1 MAKVIKLKNLLKE
14 NTLTLAGGVVSQNAF
29 HNDMSLTN
37 LVKEKYG
44 NLESEPKISSEQI
57 LSKIQEFGSLGDTIY
72 QSGDLKEAAKT
83 LSDIANAAKVHTLR
97 ETEDWFDKVTVN
109 RNMKEL
115 TNLSKQFGKLSED
128 ASSVQQRLSALYED
142 MGNVLSRYYDLNETH
157 TDGHES
163 DDDETPEIETGEE
176 NPYREPQNE
185 AAEFVAF
192 SKKTGRLVQYKSK
205 EARDKALKDG
215 RSTLSKKGMTKTA
228 MKGFKGQLRKIQKQQ
243 SKRASADLQKSI
255 SNLWKK
261 ESFQSDITEEDTK
274 YAKFFRGAL
283 NKFGVS
289 SPAEL
294 GDKKQAFYNYVDKNY
309 QAKQETD

>member
-1 MAKVIKLKNLLKE
+1 MSKLKLKKLLKE
-14 NTLTLAGGVVSQNAF
+14 HTLTLAGGVVSKPAF
-29 HNDMSLTN
+29 HNDMSLAN

-44 NLESEPKISSEQI
+44 TPESEPQISSEQI
-57 LSKIQEFGSLGDTIY
+57 LSKIQEFGNLGDTIY
-72 QSGDLKEAAKT
+72 QSGDLKETAKT

-115 TNLSKQFGKLSED
+115 TNLSKQFGKLSEE
-128 ASSVQQRLSALYED
+128 ANSVQQRLSALYED
-142 MGNVLSRYYDLNETH
+142 MGNVLGRYYDLNETH
-157 TDGHES
+157 DYGHES
-163 DDDETPEIETGEE
+163 DDAETPEIETGEE
-176 NPYREPQNE
+176 NPYQEPVSE
-185 AAEFVAF
+185 A
-192 SKKTGRLVQYKSK
+192 
-205 EARDKALKDG
+205 DD
-215 RSTLSKKGMTKTA
+215 
-228 MKGFKGQLRKIQKQQ
+228 
-243 SKRASADLQKSI
+243 
-255 SNLWKK
+255 
-261 ESFQSDITEEDTK
+261 K

>member
-1 MAKVIKLKNLLKE
+1 MSKLKLKKLLKE
-14 NTLTLAGGVVSQNAF
+14 HTLTLAGGVVSKPAF
-29 HNDMSLTN
+29 HNDMSLAN

-44 NLESEPKISSEQI
+44 TTESEPQISSEQI
-57 LSKIQEFGSLGDTIY
+57 LSKIQEFGNLGNVIY
-72 QSGDLKEAAKT
+72 QEGDLKQTAKT

-115 TNLSKQFGKLSED
+115 TNLSNQFGKLSEE

-157 TDGHES
+157 DYGHES
-163 DDDETPEIETGEE
+163 DDAETPEVETGEQ
-176 NPYREPQNE
+176 NPYQEPVSE
-185 AAEFVAF
+185 A
-192 SKKTGRLVQYKSK
+192 
-205 EARDKALKDG
+205 DD
-215 RSTLSKKGMTKTA
+215 
-228 MKGFKGQLRKIQKQQ
+228 
-243 SKRASADLQKSI
+243 
-255 SNLWKK
+255 
-261 ESFQSDITEEDTK
+261 K

-309 QAKQETD
+309 QAKQEAD

>member
-1 MAKVIKLKNLLKE
+1 MSKLKLKKLLKE
-14 NTLTLAGGVVSQNAF
+14 HTLTLAGGVVSKPAF
-29 HNDMSLTN
+29 HNDMSLAN

-44 NLESEPKISSEQI
+44 TTESEPQISSEQI
-57 LSKIQEFGSLGDTIY
+57 LSKIQEFGNLGNVIY
-72 QSGDLKEAAKT
+72 QEGDLKQTAKT

-115 TNLSKQFGKLSED
+115 TNLSNQFGKLSEE

-157 TDGHES
+157 DYGHES
-163 DDDETPEIETGEE
+163 DDAETPEIETGEE
-176 NPYREPQNE
+176 NPYQEPVSE
-185 AAEFVAF
+185 A
-192 SKKTGRLVQYKSK
+192 
-205 EARDKALKDG
+205 DD
-215 RSTLSKKGMTKTA
+215 
-228 MKGFKGQLRKIQKQQ
+228 
-243 SKRASADLQKSI
+243 
-255 SNLWKK
+255 
-261 ESFQSDITEEDTK
+261 K

>member
-1 MAKVIKLKNLLKE
+1 MSKLKLKKLLKE
-14 NTLTLAGGVVSQNAF
+14 HTLTLAGGVVSKPAF
-29 HNDMSLTN
+29 HNDMSLAN

-44 NLESEPKISSEQI
+44 TTESEPQISSEQI
-57 LSKIQEFGSLGDTIY
+57 LSKIQEFGNLGNVIY
-72 QSGDLKEAAKT
+72 QEGDLKQTAKT

-115 TNLSKQFGKLSED
+115 TNLSKQFGKLSEE

-157 TDGHES
+157 DYGHES
-163 DDDETPEIETGEE
+163 DDAETPEIETGEE
-176 NPYREPQNE
+176 NPYQEPVSE
-185 AAEFVAF
+185 A
-192 SKKTGRLVQYKSK
+192 
-205 EARDKALKDG
+205 DD
-215 RSTLSKKGMTKTA
+215 
-228 MKGFKGQLRKIQKQQ
+228 
-243 SKRASADLQKSI
+243 
-255 SNLWKK
+255 
-261 ESFQSDITEEDTK
+261 K

-309 QAKQETD
+309 QAKQEAD

>member
-1 MAKVIKLKNLLKE
+1 MSKQIKLKNLLKE
-14 NTLTLAGGVVSQNAF
+14 NSISLAGGVVSRPAF
-29 HNDMSLTN
+29 HTDMSLAN

-44 NLESEPKISSEQI
+44 TPESEPQISSEQI
-57 LSKIQEFGSLGDTIY
+57 LSKIQEFGNLGDTIY
-72 QSGDLKEAAKT
+72 QSGDLKETAKT

-115 TNLSKQFGKLSED
+115 TNLSKQFGKLSEE
-128 ASSVQQRLSALYED
+128 ANSVQQRLSALYED
-142 MGNVLSRYYDLNETH
+142 MGNVLGRYYDLNETH
-157 TDGHES
+157 DYGHES
-163 DDDETPEIETGEE
+163 DDAETPEIETGEE
-176 NPYREPQNE
+176 NPYQEPVSE
-185 AAEFVAF
+185 A
-192 SKKTGRLVQYKSK
+192 
-205 EARDKALKDG
+205 DD
-215 RSTLSKKGMTKTA
+215 
-228 MKGFKGQLRKIQKQQ
+228 
-243 SKRASADLQKSI
+243 
-255 SNLWKK
+255 
-261 ESFQSDITEEDTK
+261 K

>member
-1 MAKVIKLKNLLKE
+1 MSKPIKLKNLLKE
-14 NTLTLAGGVVSQNAF
+14 HTLSLAGGVVSKPAF
-29 HNDMSLTN
+29 HNDMSLAN

-44 NLESEPKISSEQI
+44 TPESEPQISSEQI
-57 LSKIQEFGSLGDTIY
+57 LSKIQEFGNLGKSIY
-72 QSGDLKEAAKT
+72 QEGDLKQKAKT

-115 TNLSKQFGKLSED
+115 TNLSNQFGKLSEE

-142 MGNVLSRYYDLNETH
+142 MGNVLGRYYDLNETH
-157 TDGHES
+157 DYGHES
-163 DDDETPEIETGEE
+163 DDAETPEIETGEE
-176 NPYREPQNE
+176 NPYQEPVSE
-185 AAEFVAF
+185 A
-192 SKKTGRLVQYKSK
+192 
-205 EARDKALKDG
+205 D
-215 RSTLSKKGMTKTA
+215 
-228 MKGFKGQLRKIQKQQ
+228 
-243 SKRASADLQKSI
+243 
-255 SNLWKK
+255 N
-261 ESFQSDITEEDTK
+261 K
-274 YAKFFRGAL
+274 YAEFFRGAL

>member
-1 MAKVIKLKNLLKE
+1 MSKLKLKKLLKE
-14 NTLTLAGGVVSQNAF
+14 HTLTLAGGVVSKPAF
-29 HNDMSLTN
+29 HNDMSLAN

-44 NLESEPKISSEQI
+44 TTESEPQISSEQI
-57 LSKIQEFGSLGDTIY
+57 LSKIQEFGNLGNVIY
-72 QSGDLKEAAKT
+72 QEGDLKQTAKT

-115 TNLSKQFGKLSED
+115 TNLSNQFGKLSEE

-157 TDGHES
+157 DYGHES
-163 DDDETPEIETGEE
+163 DDAETPEVETGEQ
-176 NPYREPQNE
+176 NPYQEPVSE
-185 AAEFVAF
+185 A
-192 SKKTGRLVQYKSK
+192 
-205 EARDKALKDG
+205 DD
-215 RSTLSKKGMTKTA
+215 
-228 MKGFKGQLRKIQKQQ
+228 
-243 SKRASADLQKSI
+243 
-255 SNLWKK
+255 
-261 ESFQSDITEEDTK
+261 K